1 MDLSG
6 CDKVT
11 TLKHQMMDLNI
22 AECQHILNH
31 LQHNRDDLLICYS
44 LPYNWFNM
52 DLAHFRV
59 FKEWL
64 LAHNVIDLEAIIKD
78 IFAASPDA
86 VETLKSIP
94 IEQVLMKSVH
104 EAGEDES
111 SSDGSSSQGQELG
124 QAEEE
129 EA

>member
-11 TLKHQMMDLNI
+11 ALKHQMMDLNI

-31 LQHNRDDLLICYS
+31 LQHNRDDLLLCYT

-52 DLAHFRV
+52 DVAHFKV

-64 LAHNVIDLEAIIKD
+64 VSNKVIDLEEIVRD
-78 IFAASPDA
+78 VFAAAPDTI
-86 VETLKSIP
+86 EMLKTIP
-94 IEQVLMKSVH
+94 IEQVLMKSVS
-104 EAGEDES
+104 EVGEEDSS
-111 SSDGSSSQGQELG
+111 SSDAASS
-124 QAEEE
+124 AEEQE
-129 EA
+129 

>member
-11 TLKHQMMDLNI
+11 ALKHQMMDLNI

-31 LQHNRDDLLICYS
+31 LQHNRDDLLVCFT

-52 DLAHFRV
+52 DVAHFKV

-64 LAHNVIDLEAIIKD
+64 VSNKVIDLEEIVKD
-78 IFAASPDA
+78 VFAAAPDTI
-86 VETLKSIP
+86 EMLKTIP
-94 IEQVLMKSVH
+94 IEQVLVKLSP
-104 EAGEDES
+104 GD
-111 SSDGSSSQGQELG
+111 
-124 QAEEE
+124 EEE
-129 EA
+129 ESEGASDDSVSAKAESA